1 MFRTT
6 RQGLVQQEQLLERQI
21 QFYLQSKKHVIT
33 TRSAQLQ
40 AYSPLSVLERGYAIV
55 TTENQEIVRNP
66 NQLKEGDR
74 MNIRVERG
82 PFRARKI
89 G

>member
-1 MFRTT
+1 MFRSN
-6 RQGLVQQEQLLERQI
+6 RQGLSQQEQLLERQI
-21 QFYLQSKKHVIT
+21 QFYLQSKKHMMA

-55 TTENQEIVRNP
+55 TTEDQEIVRDP

-82 PFRARKI
+82 PFHARKT
-89 G
+89 